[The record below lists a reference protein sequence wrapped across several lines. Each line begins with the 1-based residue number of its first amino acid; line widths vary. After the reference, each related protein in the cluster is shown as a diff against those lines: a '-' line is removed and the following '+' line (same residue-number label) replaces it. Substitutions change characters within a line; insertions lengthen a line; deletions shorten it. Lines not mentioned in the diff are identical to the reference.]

1 MTSVISSS
9 SQYFLRLLALTL
21 LHSVWQGAAVA
32 GLLTLCLA
40 LMRRHE
46 ATTRYATSV
55 VALFTFMCL
64 PLITGAYLA
73 HSQSAQRLE
82 ARANQAQEQSEHKP
96 RFAPDFE
103 SHERIPVS
111 QSAHTIGHLEI
122 AKYARPIVIFWL
134 TGVLLLSLRGFA
146 GWAVLLLSLRKRH
159 SEIEASLA
167 SSLRKAATAIG
178 VRKLP
183 QLIVTDGSHS
193 PYMYGLLS
201 ATIVLPVSA
210 LSSLSVPMVEAILAH
225 ELAHIRRHD
234 YFVNIVQCIAET
246 AFFYHPGIWW
256 ISRSIGI
263 EREMCCDELVVS
275 TLHDSTLYARAL
287 VGLEVWRSARPA
299 LAASDG
305 SLRFRIERIL
315 GRGSSVRDL
324 RGHTIVSAAAAATIL
339 ATIIFAQS
347 SGIAQSDPSGDASS
361 RTEQRTQLPSAASMA
376 MDNLLQGP
384 GIVITLKDSALPRNA
399 NQNIGLIHDSDLQRL
414 TEELWTARAT
424 AISIGDSIVTRQSVI
439 RCTGPDIFVDGI
451 AVKPPYVVKA
461 LGNPDALREATDLR
475 IGVLQQMRRTDPA
488 MVDEKTSES
497 VLMPSSRSA
506 TAKQYKV
513 RMRVIRSDM
522 AADGTLKESVIF
534 EPSVTTGLKTAAT
547 VNVKLN
553 AAPANEFRIDATPEA
568 ETGGMI
574 QISTRLAVIGGNRS
588 GSMTNTCW
596 ITHGGKTLVSGVTL
610 SQDPEMHKAAGRG
623 QVLRGHGP
631 YTAYFLEVIVD

>member
-9 SQYFLRLLALTL
+9 SQYFLRILALTL

-32 GLLTLCLA
+32 GLLALCLA
-40 LMRRHE
+40 LMRKHE
-46 ATTRYATSV
+46 AATRYATAV
-55 VALFTFMCL
+55 VGLFTFICL
-64 PLITGAYLA
+64 PLITGAYIA

-82 ARANQAQEQSEHKP
+82 ARANQARQQSEQKP
-96 RFAPDFE
+96 RFAPIVE
-103 SHERIPVS
+103 SSELSPVS
-111 QSAHTIGHLEI
+111 QSAHVVGHLEI

-146 GWAVLLLSLRKRH
+146 GWAVLQLSLRNRH
-159 SEIEASLA
+159 SEIESSLA
-167 SSLRKAATAIG
+167 SSLRKAAASIG

-183 QLIVTDGSHS
+183 QLIVTNGSHS
-193 PYMYGLLS
+193 PYMYGLLR

-256 ISRSIGI
+256 ISRSISV
-263 EREMCCDELVVS
+263 EREICCDELVVA
-275 TLHDSTLYARAL
+275 TLTDSTLYARAL

-315 GRGSSVRDL
+315 GRSSSVRDL
-324 RGHTIVSAAAAATIL
+324 RGQTIVSAAAAATIL
-339 ATIIFAQS
+339 ATIVFAQS
-347 SGIAQSDPSGDASS
+347 LGIAQSDLKGNADS
-361 RTEQRTQLPSAASMA
+361 RTDLWTQVPSTASMG
-376 MDNLLQGP
+376 MDNLLHGP
-384 GIVITLKDSALPRNA
+384 GIVITLNDSALLKNA
-399 NQNIGLIHDSDLQRL
+399 NQNMGLIHDNDLQRL
-414 TEELWTARAT
+414 TEELWTARPS
-424 AISIGDSIVTRQSVI
+424 AISIGDSAVTRQSVI

-451 AVKPPYVVKA
+451 ALKPPYIVKA
-461 LGNPDALREATDLR
+461 LGNPDALREATGLR
-475 IGVLQQMRRTDPA
+475 TGILQQMRRTDPA
-488 MVDEKTSES
+488 MVDEITSNS
-497 VLMPSSRSA
+497 VLMPSPKSSIAR
-506 TAKQYKV
+506 QYKI

-522 AADGTLKESVIF
+522 SADGTLKEAVIF
-534 EPSVTTGLKTAAT
+534 EPSVTTGLKTPAS
-547 VNVKLN
+547 VNVKMN
-553 AAPANEFRIDATPEA
+553 SAPANEFRIDATPEA
-568 ETGGMI
+568 EAGGMI

-610 SQDPEMHKAAGRG
+610 SQDSEMHKAAGRG

-631 YTAYFLEVIVD
+631 YTAYFLEVMVD